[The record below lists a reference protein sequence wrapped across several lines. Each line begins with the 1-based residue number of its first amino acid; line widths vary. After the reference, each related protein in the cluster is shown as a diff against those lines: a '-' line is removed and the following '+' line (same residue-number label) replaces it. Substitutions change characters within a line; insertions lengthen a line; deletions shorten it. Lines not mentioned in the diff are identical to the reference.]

1 MKFNS
6 TIYNQDNDNDNDNP
20 LTKSSLFTKNNK
32 NNSLHRTAK
41 SNIDEYISTQV
52 NEERTPISLRKKGNK
67 SSSVKMPSTHRR
79 VNSRI
84 SVEKTLHSNLM
95 SNDFEN
101 PNDTNKL
108 IAKVKKGQKIYQ
120 SVINDKPSNERNNL
134 SKTINYSK
142 NTNLAQNKQIKKSN
156 IIAEKK
162 PKTNYAQQYHK
173 RINSNINNNYC
184 TNRRETELN
193 QKQYK
198 HNKNK
203 SDMIN
208 YDYVFSVYND
218 SNKNNSISKKVKP
231 SHSKNQSTG
240 ENFYQTYREND
251 EDDENDNNLNNQK
264 ISKFKI

>member
-1 MKFNS
+1 M
-6 TIYNQDNDNDNDNP
+6 I
-20 LTKSSLFTKNNK
+20 
-32 NNSLHRTAK
+32 
-41 SNIDEYISTQV
+41 
-52 NEERTPISLRKKGNK
+52 
-67 SSSVKMPSTHRR
+67 
-79 VNSRI
+79 
-84 SVEKTLHSNLM
+84 
-95 SNDFEN
+95 
-101 PNDTNKL
+101 
-108 IAKVKKGQKIYQ
+108 KKGQKIYQ

-193 QKQYK
+193 QKKYK

-240 ENFYQTYREND
+240 GNYYQTYREND